1 MGTELQCTR
10 VRYPL
15 DFISTP
21 DESAEVWFR
30 KSYIMPHRPLQAF
43 ANVASTGD
51 YKIFINERNVTGS
64 LKFEGIKNDV
74 LQSRTFDITRYLKAG
89 DNVIAVWYAPQ
100 GKPSHGKQLSLEIY
114 GWDQDSVP
122 FHHQTDGS
130 GSVDN
135 PRIAILEKLSVL
147 MRVPTSLIGKL
158 KSINRM
164 VGIVLQEAWTLTEV
178 FLQKNSRC
186 VNLRIN

>member
-1 MGTELQCTR
+1 
-10 VRYPL
+10 
-15 DFISTP
+15 
-21 DESAEVWFR
+21 
-30 KSYIMPHRPLQAF
+30 MPHRPLQAF
-43 ANVASTGD
+43 ANIASTGD
-51 YKIFINERNVTGS
+51 YKIYINERNVTGS

-114 GWDQDSVP
+114 GWDQDSIP
-122 FHHQTDGS
+122 FHHQTDGTWLCRQPKDCYS
-130 GSVDN
+130 G
-135 PRIAILEKLSVL
+135 KMSVL
-147 MRVPTSLIGKL
+147 MRVPTSLIGKQ

-178 FLQKNSRC
+178 FQ
-186 VNLRIN
+186 